1 MSSTL
6 ILSVQEG
13 SVAFGEKTVF
23 ENMTFHIHERDKIC
37 LVGKNGSGKST
48 LMNVIIGDKDLDSG
62 KRWFLQGIKIG
73 YLRQDITPEPGQ
85 SVYDFVFEQIKKEGE
100 EELHKYKVEM
110 ILQPLELNPEDKMD
124 MLSGGQLRRA
134 CLAKALVEEPDILLL
149 DEPTNHLDLD
159 IIQWLEQYLK
169 AYRGAVL
176 CVSHD
181 KMFLANI
188 SDKVFWLD
196 RGKIKVCPKGFAY
209 FDEWS
214 ATLLEQEEREIKNR
228 EKIVGQEVEW
238 ASRGVKARRKRN
250 IRRLD
255 LMKIARD
262 KLKADK
268 SAFRRMM
275 SKIEIG
281 EMENTQ
287 GISKVVA
294 EFIKVD
300 KKFTEH
306 NAEKGALCGKEKII
320 LDKFSI
326 KIMRGDR
333 IGILGKNGGGKTS
346 FLQLLV
352 GELTPDMGKVKLAR
366 DMQFSYFDQKRR
378 GLKPEYTI
386 QHTLCPNGG
395 THLNVMGKARHVCGY
410 LKDFLFDPALVMQQV
425 GTLSGGQKNRLMLAK
440 VLADPKS
447 FLILDEP
454 TNDLDMDTL
463 DMLEEIISRYKGT
476 LIIVSHDRDFL
487 DQTVTKILAFE
498 GDGVVEGTIGGYS
511 DYLAAK
517 KRKEVPPPS
526 KNKQPKKSEKEEPTA
541 SRVYKKLTYKL
552 QYELENLPAKIRK
565 LEKEV
570 ADLECVLEDS
580 DLYAR
585 DKNAF
590 HHASHRLAYARDEL
604 NEAEHRWL
612 ELEDMRAAAEG

>member
-13 SVAFGEKTVF
+13 SIAFGEKTVF
-23 ENMTFHIHERDKIC
+23 ENMTFHVHEGNKIC

-48 LMNVIIGDKDLDSG
+48 LMNVITGDKELDSG
-62 KRWFLQGIKIG
+62 ERWFFQGIKTG
-73 YLRQDITPEPGQ
+73 YLRQDVTPYPGQ
-85 SVYDFVFEQIKKEGE
+85 SVYDFVFEQIKKEGD
-100 EELHKYKVEM
+100 EELHKYKVDM
-110 ILQPLELNPEDKMD
+110 ILQPLDLNPEDKMD

-159 IIQWLEQYLK
+159 VIQWLERYLK

-188 SDKVFWLD
+188 SNKVFWLD
-196 RGKIKVCPKGFAY
+196 RGKMRVCPKGFAS
-209 FDEWS
+209 FDKWS
-214 ATLLEQEEREIKNR
+214 TTLLEQDEREIRNR

-238 ASRGVKARRKRN
+238 ANRGVKARRKRN

-255 LMKIARD
+255 LMKIARN

-275 SKIEIG
+275 SKIEVG
-281 EMENTQ
+281 DMENTQ
-287 GISKVVA
+287 GTSKIVA

-300 KKFTEH
+300 KKFSED
-306 NAEKGALCGKEKII
+306 GKDKII
-320 LDKFSI
+320 LDKFSMR
-326 KIMRGDR
+326 IMRGDR

-346 FLQLLV
+346 FLRLLV